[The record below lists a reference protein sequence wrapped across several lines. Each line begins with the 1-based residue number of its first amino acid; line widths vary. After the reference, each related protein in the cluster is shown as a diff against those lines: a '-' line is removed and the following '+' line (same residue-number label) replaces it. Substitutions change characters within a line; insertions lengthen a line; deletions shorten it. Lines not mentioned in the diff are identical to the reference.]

1 MLATVGEFSVDPE
14 KKMSVHFQMSLQKHE
29 PFRQKGIIPVDK
41 RRSGPSSLGP
51 SLGPTALLRLRLKQH
66 KNINATRTN
75 VNTAVEATAMISFI
89 KTSSFFSRGGGGGPG
104 TL

>member
-1 MLATVGEFSVDPE
+1 
-14 KKMSVHFQMSLQKHE
+14 MSLHCQTSLQTHE
-29 PFRQKGIIPVDK
+29 PFLANNAKSIIPVDK

-51 SLGPTALLRLRLKQH
+51 SLGPTSLLRLRLKQH

-75 VNTAVEATAMISFI
+75 VNTAVEATAIISFI
-89 KTSSFFSRGGGGGPG
+89 KISSFFPDGGGGGGGPR